1 MSVHSTKE
9 YQDKIQNLFNLFH
22 LKKFLDAED
31 EVKNL
36 IKKYPDDF
44 LLENIYGVIL
54 SAQQRYDESLIHLK
68 KAINLN
74 KDFVEGYYNIGAVY
88 LKLSKYKEAI
98 NYFNTSIDLKK
109 DYFDAYINLA
119 ESYKKL
125 NQLDE
130 SLKIL
135 FLYEKIN
142 KDNVELNYSIG
153 SIYLIQKEYQLAE
166 ERFNFCIKKNNSYLY
181 AYNGLGL
188 VHYATDK
195 IDEAVEIFNKI
206 IKIDP
211 SFPESYF
218 NLGLIFYHKKKNSL
232 SAIFFFKKA
241 IELNP
246 NYYDAYAELINCYN
260 DKNRFFESINILEK
274 IPALHKNDRL
284 LRLYANAHIAIGRI
298 EEGLSFLKES
308 IQLNPFNEIGYQKYL
323 FNSLYL
329 EKLDFKKYF
338 EVCNLYKEQY
348 KKTNFISDYN
358 YSLQKNNK
366 INIGFISGDFRE
378 HSVGIAIYDVINF
391 LSQNLNFELFAYY
404 THDQVDLLNKK
415 FKNIFKNWRDV
426 KDQKD
431 LDVAN
436 LIKKDQIQILIDLSG
451 YSSMNRMGVFINK
464 PAPIQI
470 SWVGYLC
477 SLGLKEI
484 DYIIA
489 DPHVVKNINEEQ
501 FVEKIYK
508 LPNIWSCFNSS
519 HNVNIN
525 EELPVINNGY
535 VTFGSFNNF
544 KKINIGVIDVWSKI
558 LNSNQKNKIIIKSE
572 SFQNEQ
578 FKNYVNNLFFKNKVL
593 ASQLILDWNV
603 LPNRKDLL
611 QDYNKI
617 DIALDT
623 FPYNGM
629 TTSFEALSMNVPVLT
644 KSGDSFFSKCGES
657 INVNFDM
664 MDWISKD
671 NDDYVNK
678 AIKYSSNLDYLKS
691 IKLKLKNNKNNK
703 VFDIESFSEDFAN
716 ALIDI
721 NNTGQRVFVKQGG

>member
-88 LKLSKYKEAI
+88 LKLSTYKEAI

-391 LSQNLNFELFAYY
+391 LSQNFSLF
-404 THDQVDLLNKK
+404 
-415 FKNIFKNWRDV
+415 
-426 KDQKD
+426 
-431 LDVAN
+431 
-436 LIKKDQIQILIDLSG
+436 
-451 YSSMNRMGVFINK
+451 
-464 PAPIQI
+464 
-470 SWVGYLC
+470 
-477 SLGLKEI
+477 
-484 DYIIA
+484 
-489 DPHVVKNINEEQ
+489 
-501 FVEKIYK
+501 
-508 LPNIWSCFNSS
+508 
-519 HNVNIN
+519 
-525 EELPVINNGY
+525 
-535 VTFGSFNNF
+535 
-544 KKINIGVIDVWSKI
+544 
-558 LNSNQKNKIIIKSE
+558 
-572 SFQNEQ
+572 
-578 FKNYVNNLFFKNKVL
+578 
-593 ASQLILDWNV
+593 
-603 LPNRKDLL
+603 
-611 QDYNKI
+611 
-617 DIALDT
+617 
-623 FPYNGM
+623 
-629 TTSFEALSMNVPVLT
+629 
-644 KSGDSFFSKCGES
+644 
-657 INVNFDM
+657 
-664 MDWISKD
+664 
-671 NDDYVNK
+671 
-678 AIKYSSNLDYLKS
+678 
-691 IKLKLKNNKNNK
+691 
-703 VFDIESFSEDFAN
+703 
-716 ALIDI
+716 
-721 NNTGQRVFVKQGG
+721 